1 MLKRPKLDSTPLPNP
16 FPEPGAQYIT
26 CSPGQWDAM
35 LKGAYESGWTLL
47 EIEEVKGE
55 EKAVRAWKK
64 HNDQS
69 LATAGAGHPKP

>member
-1 MLKRPKLDSTPLPNP
+1 
-16 FPEPGAQYIT
+16 
-26 CSPGQWDAM
+26 M

-64 HNDQS
+64 HNVSDQ
-69 LATAGAGHPKP
+69 ATASK

>member
-64 HNDQS
+64 HNVPDEIPQGRS
-69 LATAGAGHPKP
+69 ERS